1 MAWNDGFSDDP
12 GGDHPH
18 YVGGDPAAAGPRP
31 AALPAVRRPMAVLGM
46 AGRGGPA
53 SYPCKYFPAPG
64 PCAALAAGGPGGP
77 FPARGGAAP
86 GVPCS
91 GRPLRSAGAGGHPG
105 GADRSGPGGGRRP
118 PGSAVSG
125 ARRCAALALA
135 VRSGRSRA
143 VAWDRI
149 PALPRPCKALG
160 KAGDGPGGCGHAGGT
175 AGRSW
180 GSRPR
185 GSWWNVPAWRGP

>member
-1 MAWNDGFSDDP
+1 MMDFLMTLAEITLTMSA
-12 GGDHPH
+12 
-18 YVGGDPAAAGPRP
+18 VILLLLALGPLLSRRY
-31 AALPAVRRPMAVLGM
+31 AALWRYWAWLAVAVRLLIPVNISL
-46 AGRGGPA
+46 PQ
-53 SYPCKYFPAPG
+53 APVR
-64 PCAALAAGGPGGP
+64 ALAAGGPGGP

-91 GRPLRSAGAGGHPG
+91 GPSPPLRRSRWPPRRSRTDPAPAEG
-105 GADRSGPGGGRRP
+105 GAR

-160 KAGDGPGGCGHAGGT
+160 KAGDGPGGCDMLRHCGGAGS
-175 AGRSW
+175 AA
-180 GSRPR
+180 P
-185 GSWWNVPAWRGP
+185 GSWWMSRRGGAR